1 MEKYGDIIS
10 PYLHIFS
17 VYTILESFQVSTF
30 RVSVTSEILHF
41 KFIFFIN
48 QLSTKQTN
56 YKIYDMLWRRLMH
69 GLYNV

>member
-41 KFIFFIN
+41 KFIFSLIN
-48 QLSTKQTN
+48 YPLNKQIIK
-56 YKIYDMLWRRLMH
+56 YMICYGD
-69 GLYNV
+69 V

>member
-30 RVSVTSEILHF
+30 QVSVTSEILHF

-56 YKIYDMLWRRLMH
+56 YKIYDILWRRLMH
-69 GLYNV
+69 GPYNV

>member
-1 MEKYGDIIS
+1 MKKYGDIIS
-10 PYLHIFS
+10 PYLHIFF

-30 RVSVTSEILHF
+30 QVSVTSEILHF